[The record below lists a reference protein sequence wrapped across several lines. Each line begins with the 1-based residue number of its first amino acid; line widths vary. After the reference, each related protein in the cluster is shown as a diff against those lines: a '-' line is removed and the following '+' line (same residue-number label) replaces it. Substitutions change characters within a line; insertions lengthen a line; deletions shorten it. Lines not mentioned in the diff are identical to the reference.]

1 MNRRRESDT
10 KEKEEMLR
18 EELHKLLDTMT
29 DQQTEDLIPYLSWI
43 LNTSYNS

>member
-29 DQQTEDLIPYLSWI
+29 DQQTKDLISYLSWI